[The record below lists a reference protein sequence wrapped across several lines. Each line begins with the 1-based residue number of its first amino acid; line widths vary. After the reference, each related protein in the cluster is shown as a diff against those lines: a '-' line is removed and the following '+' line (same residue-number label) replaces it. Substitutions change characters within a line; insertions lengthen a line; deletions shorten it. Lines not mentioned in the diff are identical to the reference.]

1 MGEYVFGMV
10 ILGYFGLIV
19 YMWDMESSSPSQ
31 DKKDFLELNNA
42 TK

>member
-19 YMWDMESSSPSQ
+19 YMWDMESNSAPEDTKDSS
-31 DKKDFLELNNA
+31 ELNNG